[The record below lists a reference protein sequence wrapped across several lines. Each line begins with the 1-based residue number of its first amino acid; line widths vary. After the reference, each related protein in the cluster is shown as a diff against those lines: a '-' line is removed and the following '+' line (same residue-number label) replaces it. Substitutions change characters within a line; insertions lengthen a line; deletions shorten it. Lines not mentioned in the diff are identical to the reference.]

1 MNDSID
7 INEKYLE
14 DHYPGILDMFLIDRT
29 TGKNII
35 WATDYYEKHGYGYS
49 ETDYIKK
56 ELIIRK
62 SGRLIKPRIQKS
74 QTEQKKRNKPG

>member
-35 WATDYYEKHGYGYS
+35 WATDHYENMDMVIVKQ
-49 ETDYIKK
+49 TILKK
-56 ELIIRK
+56 
-62 SGRLIKPRIQKS
+62 S
-74 QTEQKKRNKPG
+74 

>member
-35 WATDYYEKHGYGYS
+35 WATDHYEKHGYGYS